1 MGIPPNIRHL
11 VYVSLFVAMAG
22 LQALGKLEPTWT
34 WITMAVQ
41 FATILATVFT
51 DAPGTAAKM
60 AAIKMASRVTGL
72 LALVLTFGLST
83 LTACA
88 PGTNVPP
95 VIVTDAT
102 CLAGWITVDLENGM
116 ALPAALADAATRCLG
131 SASAENVARAQA
143 EYEKATAALRK

>member
-1 MGIPPNIRHL
+1 MPAKWTTSHTVQVILGAIVLGLIASLTALSKDPTYGPWVQPVLAVLVVLSGYFGITSGKGANGIWGGG
-11 VYVSLFVAMAG
+11 AAG
-22 LQALGKLEPTWT
+22 
-34 WITMAVQ
+34 V
-41 FATILATVFT
+41 
-51 DAPGTAAKM
+51 
-60 AAIKMASRVTGL
+60 
-72 LALVLTFGLST
+72 LVLTFGLST
-83 LTACA
+83 LTACP

>member
-1 MGIPPNIRHL
+1 MPAKWTTSHTVQVILGAILI
-11 VYVSLFVAMAG
+11 G
-22 LQALGKLEPTWT
+22 LIAALTALLKEPTFAPWVQPVL
-34 WITMAVQ
+34 AVLV
-41 FATILATVFT
+41 AVAGYLGVTSGK
-51 DAPGTAAKM
+51 GTNGIGGGGAAG
-60 AAIKMASRVTGL
+60 V
-72 LALVLTFGLST
+72 LVLTFGLST